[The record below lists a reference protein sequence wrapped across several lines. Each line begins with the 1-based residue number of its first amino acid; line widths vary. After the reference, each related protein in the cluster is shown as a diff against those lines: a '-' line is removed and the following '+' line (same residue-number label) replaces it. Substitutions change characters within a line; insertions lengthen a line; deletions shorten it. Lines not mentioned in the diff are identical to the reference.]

1 MALSSCP
8 MVYSSLDKDPSSC
21 WVYQGDVGP
30 VEWTVNACKADIV
43 FPQRKVHLIQNML
56 LVFIMVIF
64 PCQTVPMQLLFD
76 NLGIILSQHVGHT
89 KFFVRHLRWWTRTW
103 HVPMSAPRPEVWSV
117 STQVPR
123 NLPRGRWATNHRWH
137 HGETI
142 GYHWPYQNET
152 RHTSF

>member
-43 FPQRKVHLIQNML
+43 FPQWKVHLIKNML
-56 LVFIMVIF
+56 LVYHGDFSLPNCPNEAPLWQSRHHPIATCRPHEI
-64 PCQTVPMQLLFD
+64 
-76 NLGIILSQHVGHT
+76 
-89 KFFVRHLRWWTRTW
+89 FVRHLRWWTRTW

>member
-1 MALSSCP
+1 MAYNPHIILTIGDPILCPKEKKNATKDVALSSCP

-89 KFFVRHLRWWTRTW
+89 KFL
-103 HVPMSAPRPEVWSV
+103 
-117 STQVPR
+117 
-123 NLPRGRWATNHRWH
+123 
-137 HGETI
+137 
-142 GYHWPYQNET
+142 
-152 RHTSF
+152 